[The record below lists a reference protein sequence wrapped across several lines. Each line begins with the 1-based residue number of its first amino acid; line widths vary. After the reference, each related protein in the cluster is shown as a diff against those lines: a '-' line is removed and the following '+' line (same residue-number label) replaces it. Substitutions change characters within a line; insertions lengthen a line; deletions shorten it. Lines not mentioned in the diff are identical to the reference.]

1 MRHKL
6 SKSTLKLLTNW
17 YVIISL
23 GGFLYLFF
31 IHPNSIMIQFRLNN
45 NIESLELEKKF
56 LEEEIAKNK
65 ALLDTLQSH
74 KAKEAFAR
82 EQYYFKK
89 DNEEVFIIEYQDSIK

>member
-1 MRHKL
+1 MRLKP

-31 IHPNSIMIQFRLNN
+31 MLQFRLNN

>member
-1 MRHKL
+1 MRLKP

-31 IHPNSIMIQFRLNN
+31 IHPNSIMLQFRLNN

-65 ALLDTLQSH
+65 ALLDTLQSN